1 MIAVAELEQ
10 NERKIIKLFYNF
22 EEVPGIDRDD
32 ELLSLARYK
41 VIKKTFICKNLLK
54 VWVFLSFTTY
64 KFTYWSVIILNVN
77 EYDFYRV

>member
-54 VWVFLSFTTY
+54 VWFFYPSLHTNLLIGLLSYST
-64 KFTYWSVIILNVN
+64 
-77 EYDFYRV
+77 